1 MFPSLLLS
9 LREGLEAALIIG
21 IILGALQKLH
31 QENLKPLV
39 WRGVALAVVLS
50 FAAGLGLNHL
60 GMEFEGQFEEVFEG
74 IAMLLAAAI
83 LTWMILWM
91 QRKGGEIQQDIEAR
105 TAHATLNQGGSA
117 LLILAFLAV
126 FREGIEL
133 ALFLMA
139 ARMASDPVSVLVGA
153 ILGLGAAIIL
163 GWMIFATTRRLNLR
177 HFFQITNVLLLL
189 FAAGLVAH
197 GVHEFNEAGWVPS
210 IVENVWDINHLLS
223 DKSEIGGILKALFGY
238 NGNPSLTEV
247 IAYLGYFTILGTI
260 LIRNQRKQLNSKALT
275 AQQISN

>member
-1 MFPSLLLS
+1 MFPSFLLS

-21 IILGALQKLH
+21 IIIGVLQKLH
-31 QENLKPLV
+31 QENLKPVV
-39 WRGVALAVVLS
+39 WRGVALAVMLS
-50 FAAGLGLNHL
+50 FAVGLGLNYL
-60 GMEFEGQFEEVFEG
+60 GMELEGQFEEVFEG

-105 TAHATLNQGGSA
+105 TAHATLNTGGSA

-260 LIRNQRKQLNSKALT
+260 LIRNQRKQLNSKALL
-275 AQQISN
+275 AQ

>member
-31 QENLKPLV
+31 QENLKPVV
-39 WRGVALAVVLS
+39 WRGVAIAVVLS
-50 FAAGLGLNHL
+50 FAAGLGMNYL

-247 IAYLGYFTILGTI
+247 IAYLGLPLPEPPMFSTRSSCLTWP
-260 LIRNQRKQLNSKALT
+260 RKVH
-275 AQQISN
+275 